1 MPHIANDQDLRNIL
15 KNLSMERQRAIGARF
30 AGSVGGAAR
39 DPRLQRVLEIAVQPE
54 SSEREDAYQ
63 TAKSITVQTYTACGR
78 DTDWA
83 AQAEHFVAAACVA
96 ALTPDGLATGSTN
109 LAWKAAIQARMANN
123 CLMMENDD
131 AAQDNEAQRQYRI
144 TEKFSAG

>member
-1 MPHIANDQDLRNIL
+1 MPHIANDQDLRNAL
-15 KNLSMERQRAIGARF
+15 SNLSMERQRAIGARF
-30 AGSVGGAAR
+30 ADSVGGAAR
-39 DPRLQRVLEIAVQPE
+39 DPKLKKVLEIAVQPE
-54 SSEREDAYQ
+54 SPEREDAYQ

-96 ALTPDGLATGSTN
+96 ALTPDSSVTGSAN

-131 AAQDNEAQRQYRI
+131 AAQDNEAQRQYKI
-144 TEKFSAG
+144 TEKFSVG

>member
-1 MPHIANDQDLRNIL
+1 MTHIANDQDLRNTL
-15 KNLSMERQRAIGARF
+15 NALSTERQRAIGARF
-30 AGSVGGAAR
+30 AASVGGAAR
-39 DPRLQRVLEIAVQPE
+39 DPRLKKVLEIVALLE
-54 SSEREDAYQ
+54 SPEREDAYQ

-96 ALTPDGLATGSTN
+96 ALTPDSSLTGSTN
-109 LAWKAAIQARMANN
+109 LAWKAAIQARLANN

-131 AAQDNEAQRQYRI
+131 AAQDNEAQRQYKI